1 MDRQAN
7 VMESNTSRSR
17 VEDGI
22 LAVLGAAA
30 GTFVLWLTWYFYRDA
45 LSVPVIDWLGLV
57 QPTLMIV
64 GGVMGLGAAVLL
76 AFSILP
82 LLLALRLVVL
92 IVRVI
97 VFIVGWGFNNASG
110 IIDGTAFVDVRLS
123 AWNIANIVL
132 LVALVVYWGVRKR
145 TQRPGTRNDTR

>member
-1 MDRQAN
+1 
-7 VMESNTSRSR
+7 
-17 VEDGI
+17 
-22 LAVLGAAA
+22 VLGAAA

-76 AFSILP
+76 ALGHTAGRDLLKLAFSILP
-82 LLLALRLVVL
+82 LILALRLVAL

-97 VFIVGWGFNNASG
+97 VFMVGWVFNNASG